1 MALTLGFSAAMEKPF
16 TFPDVDRK
24 ELRKHL
30 RPPAAGLAKAAKKL
44 VGTRGVSKPG
54 DFPGLQTG
62 TMQKS
67 ITPIFWKSG
76 WGVTIA
82 PKTKKI
88 LSVKEAYYPAF
99 VVYGHRAP
107 RTRTAQDNRRH
118 RATAGVKVAKPRANF
133 MVAAV
138 DVFGKS
144 KIQKALDEMLENSI
158 KPIGVK

>member
-1 MALTLGFSAAMEKPF
+1 MALTLDFSAKLEKPF

-30 RPPAAGLAKAAKKL
+30 RPPAAGLAKTAKKL
-44 VGTRGVSKPG
+44 VSTRGVSKPG
-54 DFPGLQTG
+54 DYPGLQTG
-62 TMQKS
+62 TMRKA

-82 PKTKKI
+82 PKTKTI
-88 LSVKEAYYPAF
+88 LRAKEAYYPAF
-99 VVYGHRAP
+99 VLYGHRAP
-107 RTRTAQDNRRH
+107 RTRTAMDNRRH

-133 MVAAV
+133 MVDAA
-138 DVFGKS
+138 DIFGRS
-144 KIQKALDEMLENSI
+144 RIQKVLDEMVADSI

>member
-1 MALTLGFSAAMEKPF
+1 MALSLGFSANLERPF

-62 TMQKS
+62 LMQKS

-82 PKTKKI
+82 PKTKTI
-88 LSVKEAYYPAF
+88 LSAKEAYYPAF
-99 VVYGHRAP
+99 VLYGHRAP
-107 RTRTAQDNRRH
+107 RTRTAMDNRRH
-118 RATAGVKVAKPRANF
+118 RATTGVKVAKPRKNF
-133 MVAAV
+133 MTAAV

-144 KIQKALDEMLENSI
+144 RIQKALDEMLADSI